1 MNQFPAHFAAPL
13 ATVIAAFIAGGVAF
27 LVAVL
32 SKEQKISDFRQQWIE
47 AIRNDIADLVGEY
60 TMLNVV
66 GERTRGKGLVHIDK
80 AFDDRYANLVRTRSL
95 MARIEL
101 RINPK
106 EHANFIAALKGIQ
119 DSTFVVS
126 DVTARERKIQ
136 AILDESRSFLK
147 KEWRVVKRG
156 ERAFV
161 TLKVITGGLATAA
174 AISGVVLVYQNIPRA
189 VEPIAGPAST
199 SK

>member
-27 LVAVL
+27 LAAVL
-32 SKEQKISDFRQQWIE
+32 SKEQKISEFRQQWIE
-47 AIRNDIADLVGEY
+47 AIRSDIADLVGEY
-60 TMLNVV
+60 TMLNLV
-66 GERTRGKGLVHIDK
+66 GDRTSRKGPEHAEK
-80 AFDDRYANLVRTRSL
+80 ALDDRYANLVRTRSL

-106 EHANFIAALKGIQ
+106 EHAAFIAALKGIQ
-119 DSTFVVS
+119 DSTFVVA

-136 AILDESRSFLK
+136 AVLDESRAFLK
-147 KEWRVVKRG
+147 KEWKVVKRG

-161 TLKVITGGLATAA
+161 TLKVITGGLAAAA
-174 AISGVVLVYQNIPRA
+174 AIVGALLVYQNIPRA
-189 VEPIAGPAST
+189 IEPIAGTASI